1 MNDWISLCSFR
12 FQCLETLKA
21 ILKLQQLRDESVGT
35 ELVNEESVVDV
46 GKALYK
52 FHVQLLLLLETANRM
67 YHSLITTSTEIQ
79 VCTPRSELLNR

>member
-1 MNDWISLCSFR
+1 MTSPDSNF

-52 FHVQLLLLLETANRM
+52 FHVQLLLLLETANKM
-67 YHSLITTSTEIQ
+67 YHSLITTSTEMQ
-79 VCTPRSELLNR
+79 VWRIYFCKTIC